1 LTIACTG
8 DRKRAPSTAW
18 LDGARP
24 DGVQAPDRKHA
35 EKDPVMYKTRK
46 LTIAAG
52 LLAVLAL
59 GAACGGDDGD
69 NTASGDS
76 STGGGLTSVA
86 GEAAA
91 GIQRLEAVVP
101 GGEGGEFSFAA
112 TPDLVAGPVEISL
125 TNHGA
130 LEHQA
135 MVMRF
140 KPGADFGQFA
150 AAAAGDPSGVSA
162 LALVEGFGG
171 PNAAPPGET
180 RSATQVL
187 EAGDYM
193 LICVLPGQDGVP
205 HAAHGMVL
213 PFTVAEADGEVT
225 AGTPTGIEADAEV
238 RLVDFGFVYEGPF
251 SAGETLHIVNE
262 GDQAHEFVAYKL
274 NEGVSAAEFAAAM
287 DSPTGPP
294 PATAGTGI
302 GMLAPG
308 RAADLTL
315 PDDAGEYVLF
325 CMLPDVAGDGLAHIG
340 HGMLSETSID

>member
-1 LTIACTG
+1 M
-8 DRKRAPSTAW
+8 
-18 LDGARP
+18 
-24 DGVQAPDRKHA
+24 H
-35 EKDPVMYKTRK
+35 KTRK

-59 GAACGGDDGD
+59 VAACGGDDGD

-76 STGGGLTSVA
+76 STGGLTS
-86 GEAAA
+86 AAA
-91 GIQRLEAVVP
+91 EPAAAEVQMLEAVVP

-125 TNHGA
+125 VNHGT

-150 AAAAGDPSGVSA
+150 AAAAGDPSGTSA

-180 RSATQVL
+180 RTSTQVL

-193 LICVLPGQDGVP
+193 LICVLPGEDGAP
-205 HAAHGMVL
+205 HAMHGMFL
-213 PFTVAEADGEVT
+213 PFTVAAADGEVT
-225 AGTPTGIEADAEV
+225 ADTPTGVEADAEV

-251 SAGETLHIVNE
+251 SAGETLHVVNE

-274 NEGVSAAEFAAAM
+274 DDGASADDFAAAM
-287 DSPTGPP
+287 ENPTGPP

-315 PDDAGEYVLF
+315 PDVPGEYVLF
-325 CMLPDVAGDGLAHIG
+325 CMLPDVAGDGAPHVG
-340 HGMLSETSID
+340 HGMLSQASVD

>member
-1 LTIACTG
+1 M
-8 DRKRAPSTAW
+8 
-18 LDGARP
+18 
-24 DGVQAPDRKHA
+24 H
-35 EKDPVMYKTRK
+35 KTRK

-76 STGGGLTSVA
+76 STGGLTS
-86 GEAAA
+86 AAA
-91 GIQRLEAVVP
+91 EPAAAEVQTLEAVVP

-112 TPDLVAGPVEISL
+112 TPDLVAGPVEVSL
-125 TNHGA
+125 ANHGT

-150 AAAAGDPSGVSA
+150 AAAAEDPTGTSA

-193 LICVLPGQDGVP
+193 LICVLPGEDGAP

-213 PFTVAEADGEVT
+213 PFTVAQGDAEVT
-225 AGTPTGIEADAEV
+225 ADTPTGVDADAEV
-238 RLVDFGFVYEGPF
+238 RLVDFGFVYEAPF

-274 NEGVSAAEFAAAM
+274 DEGASADEFAAAM
-287 DSPTGPP
+287 ESPTGPP

-308 RAADLTL
+308 RSADLTL
-315 PDDAGEYVLF
+315 PDDPGEYVLF
-325 CMLPDVAGDGLAHIG
+325 CMLPDVAGDGSPHVG

>member
-1 LTIACTG
+1 M
-8 DRKRAPSTAW
+8 
-18 LDGARP
+18 
-24 DGVQAPDRKHA
+24 H
-35 EKDPVMYKTRK
+35 KTRK

-76 STGGGLTSVA
+76 STGGGLSS
-86 GEAAA
+86 AAA
-91 GIQRLEAVVP
+91 QPAAAEVQTLEAVVP

-125 TNHGA
+125 VNHGA

-150 AAAAGDPSGVSA
+150 AAAAGDPTGTSA

-193 LICVLPGQDGVP
+193 MICLLPGADGAP
-205 HAAHGMVL
+205 HAVHGMVL
-213 PFTVAEADGEVT
+213 PFTVAPSDGEVT
-225 AGTPTGIEADAEV
+225 ADTPTGVEADAEV
-238 RLVDFGFVYEGPF
+238 KLVDFGFVYEGPF
-251 SAGETLHIVNE
+251 SAGETLHVVNE

-274 NEGVSAAEFAAAM
+274 DEGVSADDFASAMESAA
-287 DSPTGPP
+287 GPP
-294 PATAGTGI
+294 PASAGTGI

-308 RAADLTL
+308 RASDITL
-315 PDDAGEYVLF
+315 PDETGEYVLF